1 MICGMERDIAQSP
14 RVSGLKLVGAMAAV
28 MWVSEIVDSILGGDL
43 DRLGIEPR
51 ELDGLTGVVLAP
63 FLHGG
68 FGHLIGNT
76 IPFLVLGA
84 VIALSG
90 AARVLAVTAIVTV
103 AGGLATW
110 LVGPDNSVHIGASGV
125 VFGYAAYLLTRG
137 VFSRRLLHL
146 ATGVLVLLF
155 YGASLLISLI
165 PTPGVSWQG
174 HLFGGLAGILA
185 AKVLDDRTD
194 RARTGVQPDGG
205 LLNRLAR

>member
-1 MICGMERDIAQSP
+1 MEPVQDTRGG
-14 RVSGLKLVGAMAAV
+14 RTSGLKLVGAMAAL
-28 MWVSEIVDSILGGDL
+28 MWVEEIVDSVLGGDL

-51 ELDGLTGVVLAP
+51 ELDGLTGVVAAP

-90 AARVLAVTAIVTV
+90 AARVLAVTAIVTI

-110 LVGPDNSVHIGASGV
+110 LFGPEDTVHIGASGV

-174 HLFGGLAGILA
+174 HLFGGMAGVLA
-185 AKVLDDRTD
+185 ARVLD
-194 RARTGVQPDGG
+194 ARGHTS
-205 LLNRLAR
+205 